1 MLSDEEWEQIAADA
15 KKAYQEAVD
24 KTTRESLTWDQPRK
38 NEVNKLRES
47 RLKELQSR
55 NAPEWHCS
63 DCRDSNYIPPSAE
76 TLETLRKAIESAKV
90 NPPVYRGE
98 SFTQYAGDEDP
109 MDFDLQAGGLGM
121 SLEEILQKYPQAGFT
136 VGMTVEPGV
145 ISDDFKRRLQ
155 ILRDEWIDVY
165 DIPSDPLADYL
176 FNVRK
181 LTFLERCS
189 VGWQLW
195 KGGVAKYPWPVKQ
208 NKEFR

>member
-1 MLSDEEWEQIAADA
+1 MKMLRDDELAEIAAQVKADYQQAVKEA
-15 KKAYQEAVD
+15 KEECQLLDEISKRKA
-24 KTTRESLTWDQPRK
+24 ESK
-38 NEVNKLRES
+38 
-47 RLKELQSR
+47 
-55 NAPEWHCS
+55 WHCS

-165 DIPSDPLADYL
+165 DVSSDPLADYL
-176 FNVRK
+176 FSVRK

-208 NKEFR
+208 HKEFR